1 MDKRQKSR
9 QTKRKKK
16 KRQKR
21 KKEKKKKRKKEK
33 KEKKKRK
40 NEYRAP
46 GFFALQGRFTHPI
59 IGSDVDQI
67 QVRKL
72 LGKII
77 ESHPEFS
84 LVPDANAEEFFVAV
98 REGIPFPG
106 TFAPGTL
113 PFAFTPGITKSD

>member
-1 MDKRQKSR
+1 MKLRIHGGCIDIRGR
-9 QTKRKKK
+9 PARVVP
-16 KRQKR
+16 RAPAPAR
-21 KKEKKKKRKKEK
+21 
-33 KEKKKRK
+33 
-40 NEYRAP
+40 EYGAP

-106 TFAPGTL
+106 TFAPGTV